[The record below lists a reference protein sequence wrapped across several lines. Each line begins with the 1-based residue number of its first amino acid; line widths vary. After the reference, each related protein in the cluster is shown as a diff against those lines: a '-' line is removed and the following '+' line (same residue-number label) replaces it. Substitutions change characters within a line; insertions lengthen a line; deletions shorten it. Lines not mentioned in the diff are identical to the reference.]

1 MKMETLINQIA
12 GVVTVG
18 IFAHRPADV
27 LILGSDKGIQVI
39 KP

>member
-1 MKMETLINQIA
+1 MRLETAINQIA

-27 LILGSDKGIQVI
+27 LILGTANGPRVMR
-39 KP
+39 P